1 VNGFNKLMEALRLA
15 HNPAPEPP
23 EPTFFNKAARTLPGI
38 IAGAADLDP
47 AAVLTA
53 TVAGASYG
61 TSLGWVVV
69 LCIPVLFSVFAVSSR
84 IGQETKKGL
93 VELIREQYGRK
104 IALLIAMMIVVVNL
118 MMIVGDI
125 VAVSDSFSLLTMSP
139 RLFFLAIVGFTVWYV
154 LIVGNYQRT
163 TKFLGA
169 LTLILVAYVAAAY
182 RVTDSF
188 PALAKDVLLPRMQ
201 VNSGYMMGVVAIF
214 GSLLTPDVI
223 VWQTSSKRGLPEGL
237 AKAHVTESHAG
248 TFVACVISLSAMIA
262 ASHMHVADP
271 ATMTTRTASEA
282 LGSFGFMGT
291 VLFALGIIASG
302 LIALP
307 ILVASLCF
315 SVAEAAGWRS
325 GLSMEPWNARL
336 FFVMISATVFLSV
349 VIDFFGVN
357 TVHVLY
363 WSQALAGIVLVPIFA
378 YILLLSNNSRIMRTP
393 NSRFENFWLGCA
405 VTGMLISNVLFFWF
419 ILH

>member
-1 VNGFNKLMEALRLA
+1 MEALRLA

-23 EPTFFNKAARTLPGI
+23 KPTLFHRAARTMPGI

-53 TVAGASYG
+53 TVVGASYG

-93 VELIREQYGRK
+93 VELIREQYGKK
-104 IALLIAMMIVVVNL
+104 IAMIIALMIVVVNL

-139 RLFFLAIVGFTVWYV
+139 RLFFLAIVGFIVWYV
-154 LIVGNYQRT
+154 LVIGNYQKI
-163 TKFLGA
+163 TKFLGT
-169 LTLILVAYVAAAY
+169 LTLILVAYAAAAY
-182 RVTDSF
+182 HVTDSF
-188 PALAKDVLLPRMQ
+188 TALARDVFLPRMQ

-262 ASHMHVADP
+262 ASHLHVADP
-271 ATMTTRTASEA
+271 ASMTTRAASEA
-282 LGSFGFMGT
+282 LGTFGFMGT
-291 VLFALGIIASG
+291 VLFSLGIIASG
-302 LIALP
+302 MIALP

-336 FFVMISATVFLSV
+336 FFVMISVTVFIAEG
-349 VIDFFGVN
+349 IDFFGVN
-357 TVHVLY
+357 TVFVLY

-378 YILLLSNNSRIMRTP
+378 YILLLSNNSKIMRTP
-393 NSRFENFWLGCA
+393 NSRFQNFWLGCA
-405 VTGMLISNVLFFWF
+405 MTGMFISNALFFWF
-419 ILH
+419 LLH

>member
-1 VNGFNKLMEALRLA
+1 MEALRLA
-15 HNPAPEPP
+15 QQSVPEPP
-23 EPTFFNKAARTLPGI
+23 EPSLFGKAARTLPGI

-53 TVAGASYG
+53 TVVGASYG
-61 TSLGWVVV
+61 TSLGWVVL

-104 IALLIAMMIVVVNL
+104 VALFIALMIVVVNL

-154 LIVGNYQRT
+154 LIIGNYQRT
-163 TKFLGA
+163 TKFLGT
-169 LTLILVAYVAAAY
+169 LTLILIAYVLAAY
-182 RVTDSF
+182 RVTDSLL
-188 PALAKDVLLPRMQ
+188 ALTRDVFLPRMQ
-201 VNSGYMMGVVAIF
+201 VNSGYMMAVVAIF

-271 ATMTTRTASEA
+271 SNMTTRTASEA
-282 LGSFGFMGT
+282 LGSFGFAGT

-302 LIALP
+302 MIALP

-336 FFVMISATVFLSV
+336 FFVMISITVFLAV

-378 YILLLSNNSRIMRTP
+378 YILLLSNNAKIMRTP

-419 ILH
+419 ILR

>member
-1 VNGFNKLMEALRLA
+1 MEALRLA
-15 HNPAPEPP
+15 QQSVPEPP
-23 EPTFFNKAARTLPGI
+23 EPSLFGKAARILPGI

-53 TVAGASYG
+53 TVVGASYG
-61 TSLGWVVV
+61 TSLGWVVL

-104 IALLIAMMIVVVNL
+104 IALFVALLIVVVNL

-154 LIVGNYQRT
+154 LIIGNYQRT
-163 TKFLGA
+163 TKFLGT
-169 LTLILVAYVAAAY
+169 LTLILIAYVLAAY
-182 RVTDSF
+182 RVTDSLM
-188 PALAKDVLLPRMQ
+188 ALTRDVFLPRMQ
-201 VNSGYMMGVVAIF
+201 VNSGYMMAVVAIF

-271 ATMTTRTASEA
+271 SNMTTRTASEA
-282 LGSFGFMGT
+282 LGSFGFAGT

-302 LIALP
+302 MIALP

-336 FFVMISATVFLSV
+336 FFVMISITVFLAV

-378 YILLLSNNSRIMRTP
+378 YILLLSNNAKIMRTP

-419 ILH
+419 VLR

>member
-1 VNGFNKLMEALRLA
+1 MEALRLA
-15 HNPAPEPP
+15 HNPVPEPP
-23 EPTFFNKAARTLPGI
+23 KPTLFHRAARMLPGI

-69 LCIPVLFSVFAVSSR
+69 LCIPVLFSVFVVSSR

-104 IALLIAMMIVVVNL
+104 IAMVIALMIVVVNL
-118 MMIVGDI
+118 AMIVGDI

-154 LIVGNYQRT
+154 LILGNYQKI

-169 LTLILVAYVAAAY
+169 LTLILVAYIAAAY
-182 RVTDSF
+182 HVTDSF
-188 PALAKDVLLPRMQ
+188 AALAKDVFLPRMQ

-271 ATMTTRTASEA
+271 ATMTTRAASEA
-282 LGSFGFMGT
+282 LGAFGFMGS

-302 LIALP
+302 MIALP

-325 GLSMEPWNARL
+325 GLSIEPWNARL
-336 FFVMISATVFLSV
+336 FFVMISVTVFIAV

-378 YILLLSNNSRIMRTP
+378 YILLLSNNSKIMRTP

-405 VTGMLISNVLFFWF
+405 MTGMLISNVLFFWF
-419 ILH
+419 ISN

>member
-1 VNGFNKLMEALRLA
+1 MDSLMEALHLA
-15 HNPAPEPP
+15 RKPVPDGPRQTLYH
-23 EPTFFNKAARTLPGI
+23 KAARAMPGI

-53 TVAGASYG
+53 TVAGASFG

-69 LCIPVLFSVFAVSSR
+69 LCVPVLFSVFAVSSR

-93 VELIREQYGRK
+93 VELIRENYGRTIALV
-104 IALLIAMMIVVVNL
+104 IALLIVGVN
-118 MMIVGDI
+118 MTMIVGDI
-125 VAVSDSFSLLTMSP
+125 VAVSDSISLLTMTP
-139 RLFFLAIVGFTVWYV
+139 RLFFLAAVGFVVWYV
-154 LIVGNYQRT
+154 LIIGNYQKT
-163 TKFLGA
+163 TKVLGT
-169 LTLILVAYVAAAY
+169 LTLLLIAYVLAAY

-188 PALAKDVLLPRMQ
+188 TALAKDVFLPRMQ
-201 VNSGYMMGVVAIF
+201 VSQGYMMAVVAVF

-248 TFVACVISLSAMIA
+248 TFVACMISLSAMVA
-262 ASHMHVADP
+262 ASHMRVADP
-271 ATMTTRTASEA
+271 SMMTTRTASEA
-282 LGSFGFMGT
+282 LGSLGFLGT
-291 VLFALGIIASG
+291 ALFALGIIASG
-302 LIALP
+302 MIALP

-325 GLSMEPWNARL
+325 GLSIEPWNARL
-336 FFVMISATVFLSV
+336 FFVMISVTVFVAV
-349 VIDFFGVN
+349 VIDFFGVH
-357 TVHVLY
+357 TVNVLY
-363 WSQALAGIVLVPIFA
+363 WSQALAGVVLVPIFA
-378 YILLLSNNSRIMRTP
+378 YILLLSNNSKIMRTT

-419 ILH
+419 LLK

>member
-1 VNGFNKLMEALRLA
+1 MEALHLA
-15 HNPAPEPP
+15 QKTAPENPKS
-23 EPTFFNKAARTLPGI
+23 TLYHRAARAMPGI

-69 LCIPVLFSVFAVSSR
+69 LCVPVLFSVFAVSSR
-84 IGQETKKGL
+84 LGQETKKGL

-104 IALLIAMMIVVVNL
+104 SALVIALLIVAVN
-118 MMIVGDI
+118 MAMIVGDI
-125 VAVSDSFSLLTMSP
+125 VAVSDSCSLLTMSP

-154 LIVGNYQRT
+154 LIIGDYQRT
-163 TKFLGA
+163 TKVLGG
-169 LTLILVAYVAAAY
+169 LTLILISYVLAAY
-182 RVTDSF
+182 HVTDSF
-188 PALAKDVLLPRMQ
+188 TTLARDVLLPRMQ
-201 VNSGYMMGVVAIF
+201 VNSGYMMGVVAVF

-248 TFVACVISLSAMIA
+248 TFVACLISLSAMVA
-262 ASHMHVADP
+262 ASHLHIADP
-271 ATMTTRTASEA
+271 SNMTTRMASEA
-282 LGSFGFMGT
+282 MGSFGFLGT
-291 VLFALGIIASG
+291 VLFSLGIIASG

-315 SVAEAAGWRS
+315 SVAEAGGWKAGL
-325 GLSMEPWNARL
+325 GVEPWNARM
-336 FFVMISATVFLSV
+336 FYVMISGTVFVAV
-349 VIDFFGVN
+349 VIDFFHVN

-363 WSQALAGIVLVPIFA
+363 WSQVLAGIVLVPIFA
-378 YILLLSNNSRIMRTP
+378 RSEEHTSELQS
-393 NSRFENFWLGCA
+393 
-405 VTGMLISNVLFFWF
+405 
-419 ILH
+419 